1 MATNF
6 YLDTRPNK
14 KGDHPI
20 IVSIVIKGERLLTT
34 TGCSISP
41 DKWNKP
47 RQRVEQG
54 FSNASGITYNVIN
67 NKLSEIESH
76 FSKFENQIEI
86 AGTTDFN
93 LKDEF
98 ADKFRTSGKS
108 KQKAKTL
115 FDDIDEFIS
124 EVGRLN
130 DWTVSTVEKF
140 NALKNHLKEFN
151 PVLKYEYLN
160 ESGLIS
166 FMDYLKNVPL
176 AGNVQGMRNSTI
188 KNRISFLKWFLRWAT
203 KKGYNSELAFL
214 EFSPKIKTIKSTDKE
229 IVFLDWEELMH
240 VYNFEF
246 PENKKYLIRVR
257 DVFCFS
263 CFTGLRYSDT
273 ANLKRSNVHK
283 THIAL
288 TSIKDSESLKI
299 ELNKYSKAILDKYRD
314 EVFPYNR
321 ALPVISNQR
330 SNEYIKEV
338 AELCGIDTPITE
350 VYYKGNERIEE
361 VRPKYEM
368 IGTHTARRTFISN
381 ALMKGIPVNVVM
393 QWTGHSDYNAMKPY
407 IAIADKSK
415 KNEMN
420 KFNTEPK

>member
-20 IVSIVIKGERLLTT
+20 NVSIVIKGERLLTT
-34 TGCSISP
+34 TGYSISP
-41 DKWNKP
+41 DKWNKE
-47 RQRVEQG
+47 RQRVNQG
-54 FSNASGITYNVIN
+54 FSNANGITYNVIN

-76 FSKFENQIEI
+76 FSKLENQIEI
-86 AGTTDFN
+86 TDTTDFN

-98 ADKFRTSGKS
+98 ADKFRTNKT
-108 KQKAKTL
+108 KKKAETI
-115 FDDIDEFIS
+115 FDHIDEFIS

-140 NALKNHLKEFN
+140 NALKNHLKAFD
-151 PVLKYEYLN
+151 PALKYENLD

-176 AGNVQGMRNSTI
+176 AGDVQGMRNSTI

-203 KKGYNSELAFL
+203 KKGYNNELAFL
-214 EFSPKIKTIKSTDKE
+214 SFNPKIKTIKSTDKE
-229 IVFLDWEELMH
+229 IVFLDWEELIH

-246 PENKKYLIRVR
+246 PDKKKYLTRVR

-273 ANLKRSNVHK
+273 ANLKRSNVHE
-283 THIAL
+283 TYISL
-288 TSIKDSESLKI
+288 TSIKDSDNLKI
-299 ELNKYSKAILDKYRD
+299 ELNKYSKAILDKYKD
-314 EVFPYNR
+314 EQFPYDR

-330 SNEYIKEV
+330 SNEYLKEM
-338 AELCGIDTPITE
+338 AKLCGIDKPVTE

-361 VRPKYEM
+361 VKPKYEK
-368 IGTHTARRTFISN
+368 ICTHTARRTFISN

-393 QWTGHSDYNAMKPY
+393 KWTGHSDYNAMKPY
-407 IAIADKSK
+407 IAIADTAK
-415 KNEMN
+415 KDEMD
-420 KFNTEPK
+420 KFNL

>member
-20 IVSIVIKGERLLTT
+20 NVSIVIKGKRLLTT
-34 TGCSISP
+34 TGYSISP
-41 DKWNKP
+41 DKWNKE
-47 RQRVEQG
+47 RQRVKQG
-54 FSNASGITYNVIN
+54 FSNANGITYNVIN

-76 FSKFENQIEI
+76 FSKLENQIEI
-86 AGTTDFN
+86 TDTTDFN

-98 ADKFRTSGKS
+98 ADKFRTNKT
-108 KQKAKTL
+108 KKKAETI
-115 FDDIDEFIS
+115 FDHIDEFIS

-140 NALKNHLKEFN
+140 NALKNHLKAFD
-151 PVLKYEYLN
+151 PALKYENLD

-176 AGNVQGMRNSTI
+176 AGGVQGMRNSTI

-203 KKGYNSELAFL
+203 KKGYNNELAFL
-214 EFSPKIKTIKSTDKE
+214 SFNPKIKTIKSTDKE
-229 IVFLDWEELMH
+229 IVFLDWEELIH

-246 PENKKYLIRVR
+246 PDNKKYLTRVR

-273 ANLKRSNVHK
+273 ANLKRSNVHE
-283 THIAL
+283 TYISL
-288 TSIKDSESLKI
+288 TSIKDSDNLKI
-299 ELNKYSKAILDKYRD
+299 ELNKYSKAILDKYKD
-314 EVFPYNR
+314 EQFPYDR

-330 SNEYIKEV
+330 SNEYLKEM
-338 AELCGIDTPITE
+338 AKLCGIDKPVTE

-361 VRPKYEM
+361 VKPKYEK
-368 IGTHTARRTFISN
+368 ICTHTARRTFISN

-393 QWTGHSDYNAMKPY
+393 KWTGHSDYNAMKPY
-407 IAIADKSK
+407 IAIADTAK
-415 KNEMN
+415 KDEMD
-420 KFNTEPK
+420 KFNL